1 MTTLNKKNIRIL
13 TQIIEAGYTDE
24 KAIGSMGLAE
34 AAKLPRECRIE
45 LDCVLK
51 CQNAVKAGKLLSFL
65 TEENGE
71 ENEHET

>member
-1 MTTLNKKNIRIL
+1 
-13 TQIIEAGYTDE
+13 
-24 KAIGSMGLAE
+24 MGLAE